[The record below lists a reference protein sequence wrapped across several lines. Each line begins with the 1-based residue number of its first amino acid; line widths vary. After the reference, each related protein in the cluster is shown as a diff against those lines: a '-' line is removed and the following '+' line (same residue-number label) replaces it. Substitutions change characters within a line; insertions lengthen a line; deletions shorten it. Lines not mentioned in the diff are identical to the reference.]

1 MILEGKRILVTGVVN
16 RRSIA
21 YSVAERAQS
30 AGAEVLLTSFG
41 RIRRMTERAAKALP
55 QSVEILEL
63 DVASSEDF
71 EALTASVRERWG
83 GLDGAVHAIAFAP
96 EDALGGNFMAT
107 PAESAK
113 MAFEISAYSY
123 KALAAALQ
131 PLFPEPP
138 TGRGSED
145 PASGDTAQG
154 ESDAATTAEEAG
166 TFAGGSLVGLDFDA
180 QVAWPSYDW
189 MGVSKAAL
197 EAVNRYLARDLGAGG
212 VRANLVSAGPIATV
226 AASGIP
232 GFSSLTDM
240 WSDTAPLA
248 WNQADPTPV
257 ADTVLFLLSDL
268 SRAISGE
275 IIHVDGGFHAV
286 APTPPGLP

>member
-21 YSVAERAQS
+21 YSVAERAQA

-41 RIRRMTERAAKALP
+41 RIRRMTERAAKNLP

-63 DVASSEDF
+63 DVTKPEDF

-83 GLDGAVHAIAFAP
+83 NLDGAVHAIAFAP
-96 EDALGGNFMAT
+96 EDALGGDFLAT

-113 MAFEISAYSY
+113 TAFEVSAYSY
-123 KALAAALQ
+123 KALAAALA
-131 PLFPEPP
+131 PLFPAPP
-138 TGRGSED
+138 AGGAED
-145 PASGDTAQG
+145 PAAGEADGDG
-154 ESDAATTAEEAG
+154 SAG
-166 TFAGGSLVGLDFDA
+166 SFAGGSLVGLDFDA

-197 EAVNRYLARDLGAGG
+197 EAVNRYLARDLGGRG

-226 AASGIP
+226 AASGVP
-232 GFSSLTDM
+232 GFSKLTEM
-240 WSDTAPLA
+240 WSDAAPLA
-248 WNQADPTPV
+248 WNQSDPTPV
-257 ADTVLFLLSDL
+257 ADTILFLLSDL
-268 SRAISGE
+268 SRAVSGE
-275 IIHVDGGFHAV
+275 IIHVDGGYHAV
-286 APTPPGLP
+286 APAPVAGPDTGA

>member
-1 MILEGKRILVTGVVN
+1 MILAGKRILVTGVVN

-21 YSVAERAQS
+21 YSVAERAQA

-41 RIRRMTERAAKALP
+41 RIRRMTERAAKNLP
-55 QSVEILEL
+55 QPVEILEL
-63 DVASSEDF
+63 DVSKPEDF
-71 EALTASVRERWG
+71 EALRASLDERWG

-96 EDALGGNFMAT
+96 EDALGGDFLAT

-113 MAFEISAYSY
+113 TAFEISAYSY
-123 KALAAALQ
+123 KALAAALE

-138 TGRGSED
+138 NVGGEED
-145 PASGDTAQG
+145 PATGDGASAG
-154 ESDAATTAEEAG
+154 DEPAG

-197 EAVNRYLARDLGAGG
+197 EAVNRYLARDLGGRG

-226 AASGIP
+226 AASGVP
-232 GFSSLTDM
+232 GFSSLTEM
-240 WSDTAPLA
+240 WSDAAPLA
-248 WNQADPTPV
+248 WNQSDPAPV
-257 ADTVLFLLSDL
+257 ADTILFLLSDL

-275 IIHVDGGFHAV
+275 IIHVDGGYHAV
-286 APTPPGLP
+286 SPAPVAGPDTGS

>member
-21 YSVAERAQS
+21 YSVAERAQA

-41 RIRRMTERAAKALP
+41 RIRRMTERAAKKLP

-63 DVASSEDF
+63 DVTKPEDF

-96 EDALGGNFMAT
+96 EDALGGDFLAT

-113 MAFEISAYSY
+113 TAFEISAYSY
-123 KALAAALQ
+123 KALAAALV
-131 PLFPEPP
+131 PLFPEAP
-138 TGRGSED
+138 GGGAED
-145 PASGDTAQG
+145 PALAG
-154 ESDAATTAEEAG
+154 EEGADDSATDG

-197 EAVNRYLARDLGAGG
+197 EAVNRYLARDLGGHG

-226 AASGIP
+226 AASGVP
-232 GFSSLTDM
+232 GFSSLTEM
-240 WSDTAPLA
+240 WSDAAPLA
-248 WNQADPTPV
+248 WNQSDPTPV

-275 IIHVDGGFHAV
+275 IIHVDGGYHAV
-286 APTPPGLP
+286 APAPIASPDMGA

>member
-21 YSVAERAQS
+21 YSVAERAQA

-41 RIRRMTERAAKALP
+41 RIRRMTERAAKNLP

-63 DVASSEDF
+63 DVSKPEDF
-71 EALTASVRERWG
+71 EGLTASVRERWG

-96 EDALGGNFMAT
+96 EDALGGDFLST

-113 MAFEISAYSY
+113 TAFEISAYSY

-131 PLFPEPP
+131 PLFPAPP
-138 TGRGSED
+138 AAAGQDS
-145 PASGDTAQG
+145 AGD
-154 ESDAATTAEEAG
+154 ESSA

-180 QVAWPSYDW
+180 QIAWPSYDW

-226 AASGIP
+226 AASGVP
-232 GFSSLTDM
+232 GFSTLTEM

-248 WNQADPTPV
+248 WNQSDPAPV
-257 ADTVLFLLSDL
+257 ADAILFLLSDL

-286 APTPPGLP
+286 APAPVPGPDSGA